1 MVARGSAQG
10 DVSYRHVARTS
21 SPAGPSP
28 RPAAQAA
35 AQSAARDAKQGPV
48 PWRDAL
54 PCHALVMLMRVATI
68 FFNGVLNET
77 QADVVDSTRDWAT
90 AVQAV
95 AMLVLALVARNW
107 PGAVHARRVTAASL
121 AATAL
126 GTALTAVGVLRHL
139 PTPLVAGACLTSLA
153 IAWATALLLVML
165 IRLPVRVVL
174 ACLAA
179 GDLLATPAATT
190 LSLGGYWPCLVCY
203 ALIATAL
210 LVVGQA
216 ATADAFSAFARAE
229 AASDAAI
236 TRPRAVLPLGH
247 DLFVYTFAFS
257 LAYGY
262 ALRYE
267 HADGGLLA
275 NWFIAV
281 VLAGVLVYALAS
293 RGPQP
298 RADVLFYLAF
308 ALLLGGLLLVL
319 LDSDRC
325 ALPASVALLCGSGVY
340 DELTDLTLCAVAARN
355 RSNALPTIA
364 WGYAVYYLGICVGAQ
379 TGLLVTARLG
389 GNGLAGRAVVAVL
402 VMAFVLYA
410 LVSLRR
416 FGFDQTIAGVEKDAS
431 RAGTTTGDAGSSA
444 GGVERTIDLTD
455 ARCRELAASLGLTPR
470 EADVFR
476 LRARGNN
483 TLRIQDELG
492 ITKNTLKYHVRHIYE
507 KAGVHSQ
514 QELID
519 LL

>member
-1 MVARGSAQG
+1 MVCV
-10 DVSYRHVARTS
+10 DWWFLK
-21 SPAGPSP
+21 
-28 RPAAQAA
+28 QA
-35 AQSAARDAKQGPV
+35 
-48 PWRDAL
+48 
-54 PCHALVMLMRVATI
+54 
-68 FFNGVLNET
+68 ET
-77 QADVVDSTRDWAT
+77 VDEA
-90 AVQAV
+90 
-95 AMLVLALVARNW
+95 
-107 PGAVHARRVTAASL
+107 
-121 AATAL
+121 
-126 GTALTAVGVLRHL
+126 
-139 PTPLVAGACLTSLA
+139 
-153 IAWATALLLVML
+153 
-165 IRLPVRVVL
+165 L
-174 ACLAA
+174 ACVEADERTLKAWL
-179 GDLLATPAATT
+179 GD
-190 LSLGGYWPCLVCY
+190 
-203 ALIATAL
+203 
-210 LVVGQA
+210 
-216 ATADAFSAFARAE
+216 
-229 AASDAAI
+229 
-236 TRPRAVLPLGH
+236 
-247 DLFVYTFAFS
+247 
-257 LAYGY
+257 
-262 ALRYE
+262 
-267 HADGGLLA
+267 
-275 NWFIAV
+275 
-281 VLAGVLVYALAS
+281 ALAS

-389 GNGLAGRAVVAVL
+389 GDGLVGRAVVAAL
-402 VMAFVLYA
+402 VMALVLYA

-416 FGFDQTIAGVEKDAS
+416 FGFDQTIAGVEKDVS

-444 GGVERTIDLTD
+444 GDVERTIDLTD

-470 EADVFR
+470 ETDVFR
-476 LRARGNN
+476 LLARGNN